1 MSSQDASPRLT
12 WTEEG
17 EPRSGRFGDVYFSRD
32 DGLAESRAV
41 FLQGCDLPGAWASRQ
56 GFTVAELGFGTG
68 LNIAAVLDLWRRTRP
83 EGARLNVFS
92 VEGFP
97 LTVEEARRALSNWP
111 ELAEPAEALLEA
123 WPEATPGFHRVDL
136 PGFDA
141 VLDLAVGDVG
151 WALDQWSGTADAWF
165 LDGFSPALNP
175 DMWSPQVLDRIAE
188 RSAPDARLATFT
200 VAGAVRRGLSERG
213 FVVDKRPGHG
223 RKRERLEARRTGLP
237 QAEHRPQVAIVGAG
251 IAGASVA
258 RALAAAGLT
267 AVVIEADRPGAGGSG
282 FPAGLATP
290 RLDAGDAAIAG
301 LYAQALERARHLYD
315 ATPGAVLGRG
325 VLQLPQAE
333 RDRAERDRARFAKI
347 ADQPVWREGAMTVI
361 DAAAAEHRLGEAQAD
376 GGLMMADARVVRP
389 AAILEAW
396 LDGTPVLSA
405 AVASVRRAGDR
416 WELLDAQGRVVV
428 TADAVVAAA
437 GWGVEALLETG
448 AALSPVR
455 GQADWRDGASVE
467 GAAWGGYA
475 APTGAG
481 LLYGATH
488 TRGDVDLTPR
498 DADSR
503 QNLETLKARLPQL
516 AARLSDQGGR
526 RVAVR
531 ATTRDRLPVAGRR
544 RDGVYILSGLGSRG
558 FCVAPLLGE
567 HVAALIAGRP
577 SPLPASLAERVSPD
591 RF

>member
-1 MSSQDASPRLT
+1 
-12 WTEEG
+12 
-17 EPRSGRFGDVYFSRD
+17 
-32 DGLAESRAV
+32 
-41 FLQGCDLPGAWASRQ
+41 
-56 GFTVAELGFGTG
+56 
-68 LNIAAVLDLWRRTRP
+68 
-83 EGARLNVFS
+83 
-92 VEGFP
+92 
-97 LTVEEARRALSNWP
+97 
-111 ELAEPAEALLEA
+111 
-123 WPEATPGFHRVDL
+123 
-136 PGFDA
+136 
-141 VLDLAVGDVG
+141 
-151 WALDQWSGTADAWF
+151 
-165 LDGFSPALNP
+165 
-175 DMWSPQVLDRIAE
+175 
-188 RSAPDARLATFT
+188 
-200 VAGAVRRGLSERG
+200 
-213 FVVDKRPGHG
+213 
-223 RKRERLEARRTGLP
+223 
-237 QAEHRPQVAIVGAG
+237 
-251 IAGASVA
+251 
-258 RALAAAGLT
+258 
-267 AVVIEADRPGAGGSG
+267 
-282 FPAGLATP
+282 
-290 RLDAGDAAIAG
+290 
-301 LYAQALERARHLYD
+301 
-315 ATPGAVLGRG
+315 
-325 VLQLPQAE
+325 
-333 RDRAERDRARFAKI
+333 
-347 ADQPVWREGAMTVI
+347 
-361 DAAAAEHRLGEAQAD
+361 
-376 GGLMMADARVVRP
+376 
-389 AAILEAW
+389 
-396 LDGTPVLSA
+396 
-405 AVASVRRAGDR
+405 VASVRRAGDR

-516 AARLSDQGGR
+516 AARLSEEGGR

-544 RDGVYILSGLGSRG
+544 RDGLYILSGLGSRG